1 MTSDDRSH
9 ITRGALSTD
18 EAGASPALSP
28 PRILLVD
35 DNEASQRGLARLLE
49 AEGYEV
55 TMAFDGTTALEA
67 LEAGPPPDFVLT
79 DLRLPD
85 LDGREVAQS
94 ARRLVPPPRVA
105 LITGWDLD
113 PDIDGNDSWGIEWY
127 FQKPVDIRDLIEKL
141 RQAPRAPTQS
151 SSPP

>member
-1 MTSDDRSH
+1 MSTYDPSQ
-9 ITRGALSTD
+9 IAGGAMNM
-18 EAGASPALSP
+18 EGAGGSSVPPP

-35 DNEASQRGLARLLE
+35 DNEATQRGLARFLE

-55 TMAFDGTTALEA
+55 TLAFDGTTALEV
-67 LEAGPPPDFVLT
+67 LESGPPPDFVLT

-85 LDGREVAQS
+85 LDGRELARS
-94 ARRLVPPPRVA
+94 ARQLVPPPRVA

-113 PDIDGNDSWGIEWY
+113 PDVDSPDAWGIEWY
-127 FQKPVDIRDLIEKL
+127 FQKPLNVRDLIEKL
-141 RQAPRAPTQS
+141 REAPRSPAPA

>member
-1 MTSDDRSH
+1 MSTYDPSH
-9 ITRGALSTD
+9 IAGGALSAD
-18 EAGASPALSP
+18 DAGASAVPGS

-35 DNEASQRGLARLLE
+35 DNEATQRGLARFLE

-55 TMAFDGTTALEA
+55 TLAFDGTTALEV
-67 LEAGPPPDFVLT
+67 LESGPPPDFVLT

-85 LDGREVAQS
+85 PDGREVAQS

-113 PDIDGNDSWGIEWY
+113 PELETPDSWGIEWY
-127 FQKPVDIRDLIEKL
+127 FQKPVNVRDLIEKL
-141 RQAPRAPTQS
+141 RQAPKAPTQA